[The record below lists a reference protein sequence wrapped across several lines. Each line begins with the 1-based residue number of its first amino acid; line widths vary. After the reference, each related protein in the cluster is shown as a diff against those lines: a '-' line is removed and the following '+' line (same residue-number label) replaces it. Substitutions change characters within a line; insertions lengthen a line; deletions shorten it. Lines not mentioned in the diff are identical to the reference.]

1 MDQAD
6 SGFIG
11 QYNLPTLLTCL
22 SPVHGPVPRL
32 LSCSNR
38 STPNLS
44 SPRLDLCSS
53 TGHRFPS
60 RDLLASSEPCLDRG
74 SSAGHRFLSRDLLV
88 SSAPCLDRGSSA
100 GHRFPSRD
108 LLVSS
113 APCLDRRSS
122 AGHCSPSRDRLVSS
136 APSPGQLQLRWTSF
150 SVQGP
155 LRVLCPLSGT
165 LAAPLDSA
173 FPGDPCDS
181 APCQNGAT
189 CTRHVHS
196 FTCKCA
202 PALGFSTSWSCRH
215 RNGGCEHFCA
225 DSTERAQ
232 ICSCAD
238 GYRRDQDNTSCIP
251 NVAFPCGR
259 IQMYFAP
266 RVVNGQ
272 VCPKGHCPWQVTTR
286 LSVLVQTWFRP
297 GLDLVPNLVSVSGEH
312 DLSLPENTEQKR
324 RVVKVLVHEDYN
336 QTSSDSD
343 LALLKLVRDVKLGR
357 YVIPVCLPGPRGQ
370 GSGPGSGLART
381 LAAVRVST
389 VSGWG
394 RVAQFGQPSDI
405 LQRVNV
411 PRVRTLDCRAQT
423 GLNISRNMLCFG
435 MRSGGQ
441 DSCEGDSGGPLVTRF
456 RKTSFLTGIVS
467 WGRGC
472 AERGQYG
479 VYTRVINYL
488 PWIYRTMETGPRPG
502 LRPYQDQTRTE
513 AGPGLKWVE

>member
-1 MDQAD
+1 MTSCFFFLNPARAHSVLGR
-6 SGFIG
+6 SGPG
-11 QYNLPTLLTCL
+11 SDPVLVRTRRANLFLEEMRTGNLEREC
-22 SPVHGPVPRL
+22 VEEK
-32 LSCSNR
+32 CSYEEAR
-38 STPNLS
+38 EI
-44 SPRLDLCSS
+44 
-53 TGHRFPS
+53 FPQKQQ
-60 RDLLASSEPCLDRG
+60 
-74 SSAGHRFLSRDLLV
+74 LV
-88 SSAPCLDRGSSA
+88 R
-100 GHRFPSRD
+100 
-108 LLVSS
+108 
-113 APCLDRRSS
+113 
-122 AGHCSPSRDRLVSS
+122 
-136 APSPGQLQLRWTSF
+136 TK
-150 SVQGP
+150 
-155 LRVLCPLSGT
+155 T
-165 LAAPLDSA
+165 
-173 FPGDPCDS
+173 GDPCDS

-202 PALGFSTSWSCRH
+202 PGYHGHLCDKGTTKSTSWSCRH

-272 VCPKGHCPWQVTTR
+272 VCPKGHCPWQALLTENHDFVCGAV
-286 LSVLVQTWFRP
+286 VLNPRWVLTAAHCVQP
-297 GLDLVPNLVSVSGEH
+297 KPNGVFHITVGEH

-488 PWIYRTMETGPRPG
+488 PWIYRTMERN
-502 LRPYQDQTRTE
+502 
-513 AGPGLKWVE
+513 

>member
-1 MDQAD
+1 MAASVSRAFCAVLLLPACTWASVFLNPARAHSVLGRSGPGSDPVLVRTRRANLFLEEMRTGNLERECVEEKCSYEEAREIFPQKQQLEAFWTKYQA
-6 SGFIG
+6 
-11 QYNLPTLLTCL
+11 
-22 SPVHGPVPRL
+22 
-32 LSCSNR
+32 
-38 STPNLS
+38 
-44 SPRLDLCSS
+44 
-53 TGHRFPS
+53 
-60 RDLLASSEPCLDRG
+60 
-74 SSAGHRFLSRDLLV
+74 
-88 SSAPCLDRGSSA
+88 
-100 GHRFPSRD
+100 
-108 LLVSS
+108 
-113 APCLDRRSS
+113 
-122 AGHCSPSRDRLVSS
+122 
-136 APSPGQLQLRWTSF
+136 
-150 SVQGP
+150 
-155 LRVLCPLSGT
+155 
-165 LAAPLDSA
+165 
-173 FPGDPCDS
+173 GDPCDS

-202 PALGFSTSWSCRH
+202 PGYHGHLCDKAKSTSWSCRH

-272 VCPKGHCPWQVTTR
+272 VCPKGHCPWQALLTENHDFVCGAV
-286 LSVLVQTWFRP
+286 VLNPRWVLTAAHCVQP
-297 GLDLVPNLVSVSGEH
+297 KPNGVFHITVGEH

-488 PWIYRTMETGPRPG
+488 PWIYRTMERN
-502 LRPYQDQTRTE
+502 
-513 AGPGLKWVE
+513 